1 LTNDIN
7 YFRYYFTDNIIGTI
21 LHLLPLCYLIFFPI
35 KSFAQPVVPQ
45 FRSGQLNQ
53 TSSSETLINETITSY
68 QFNQGFSYSAT
79 GHNVQPIA
87 GSAINPSATLT
98 TTQTTNGVNYNWVAP
113 SLEAV
118 PQFQIVES
126 GASFSLVTSIENP
139 GLDTITI
146 IQRQIQTSTQSEST
160 SIFGM

>member
-1 LTNDIN
+1 MTKCLLLLLI
-7 YFRYYFTDNIIGTI
+7 
-21 LHLLPLCYLIFFPI
+21 LLPAKTL
-35 KSFAQPVVPQ
+35 SQPVVPQ

-68 QFNQGFSYSAT
+68 QFDQGFSFSAS
-79 GHNVQPIA
+79 GHNVKPIS
-87 GSAINPSATLT
+87 GSAINPTNTLT
-98 TTQTTNGVNYNWVAP
+98 ATQTTNGVNYNWVAP

-118 PQFQIVES
+118 PQFEVVNEGQ
-126 GASFSLVTSIENP
+126 SFSLVTSIENP